1 MLAIC
6 PEVRLVAK
14 VMGEVG
20 HVGATTVD
28 AKVLELIVF
37 NLSPINFIKLVK
49 VVDPRAIFLFPK
61 VDELGK

>member
-1 MLAIC
+1 
-6 PEVRLVAK
+6 
-14 VMGEVG
+14 MGEVG

-37 NLSPINFIKLVK
+37 NLSPINLIKLVK
-49 VVDPRAIFLFPK
+49 VVEPRVIFLSPK